1 MDKIYRCIFVYIRQT
16 NLNKYSYKLIPTV
29 WLCMSVNTPMLTVA
43 KLKEGGYGGVTHP
56 PQLPISQGTEEVCRA
71 KVWNLN
77 Y

>member
-56 PQLPISQGTEEVCRA
+56 PPNSRFRRA
-71 KVWNLN
+71 QRRFAGQKCGI
-77 Y
+77 